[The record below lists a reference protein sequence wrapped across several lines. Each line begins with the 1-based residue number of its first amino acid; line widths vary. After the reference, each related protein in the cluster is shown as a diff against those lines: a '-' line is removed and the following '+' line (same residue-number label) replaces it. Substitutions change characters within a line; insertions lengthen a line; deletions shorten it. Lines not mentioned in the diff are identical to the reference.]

1 MFLLTLFDDHTEP
14 FDAINS
20 QCTST
25 DLMLST
31 FQLFGIFFNQVK
43 LGWIALFRFFF
54 SFCDAVSSLSMWM
67 LLDLD
72 CKLISGWVLNWGM
85 SHSLISQRMQK
96 PWDKTSVLM
105 WVTARLFNKKL
116 QIAIVCD
123 NNVVFQVTLR
133 WSLLFVKQY
142 HFDKIKVKAAYVI
155 FRHSQQY
162 LWETQF
168 CIKQLIL
175 LI

>member
-1 MFLLTLFDDHTEP
+1 
-14 FDAINS
+14 
-20 QCTST
+20 
-25 DLMLST
+25 MLST
-31 FQLFGIFFNQVK
+31 FWLSQCWDFFK
-43 LGWIALFRFFF
+43 IKWSWGELLYSDDFFF

-72 CKLISGWVLNWGM
+72 CKLISCWVLNWGM
-85 SHSLISQRMQK
+85 SHSLISQRKQK
-96 PWDKTSVLM
+96 PRDKGSVLM

-133 WSLLFVKQY
+133 WSWLFVKQY

-155 FRHSQQY
+155 FRHNQQD
-162 LWETQF
+162 LWETQL